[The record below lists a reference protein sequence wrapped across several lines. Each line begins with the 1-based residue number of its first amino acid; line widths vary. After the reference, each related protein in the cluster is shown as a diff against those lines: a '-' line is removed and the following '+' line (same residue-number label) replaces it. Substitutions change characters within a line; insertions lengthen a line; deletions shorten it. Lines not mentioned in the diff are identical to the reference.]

1 MRPGYQEGSESMWW
15 WKVAQHLDETQLAL
29 SNAMAHNVDDPR
41 PVQALYGRLRE
52 GQAILLEIFRM
63 KGLLPAAPPNG
74 RAEMPGPGIPV
85 PGMSGPGIPMPPG
98 APMPEVATPDGPGSA
113 AEEPAVAEAD
123 HRVAASAPEQPV
135 VVVIPP
141 LDPPVSEA
149 SPIIVDPAATAPD
162 IAPPA
167 GPSAGRVGG

>member
-85 PGMSGPGIPMPPG
+85 PGMSGPRMP
-98 APMPEVATPDGPGSA
+98 GPGMLPPDVLMRDGQVVE
-113 AEEPAVAEAD
+113 AEGSAVAEAD
-123 HRVAASAPEQPV
+123 QRAAASEPEQPA

-141 LDPPVSEA
+141 LDPPPV
-149 SPIIVDPAATAPD
+149 IVDPAATATEVSS
-162 IAPPA
+162 
-167 GPSAGRVGG
+167 SAGSSAERAGG